1 MIMDNKKM
9 ENLKETVQVITND
22 REIEQDYR
30 VNVAEIPG
38 IIRTDMCDFYSL
50 SGKHRPVMEII
61 VDSSEQISAQL
72 ETAMSEIRKRGIVR
86 IAAAILSIAFKPSSP
101 LMMDELRST
110 NIFFEYNKI
119 NIKRAVQENDNISN
133 DRSITL
139 FIFV

>member
-1 MIMDNKKM
+1 
-9 ENLKETVQVITND
+9 
-22 REIEQDYR
+22 
-30 VNVAEIPG
+30 
-38 IIRTDMCDFYSL
+38 
-50 SGKHRPVMEII
+50 MEII